1 MADPWA
7 EFFPKQSAPAAADP
21 WAEFFP
27 KKPTTGG
34 EIAADI
40 AKSAGIGTVEGLIG
54 VPGGFGDARELGS
67 KAVQWAAGKFGA
79 SPETQA
85 TLGKVVDYA
94 SRVNPLLSGPTSK
107 EIQKTIEGAIGTEFY
122 KPQTTPGEY
131 ARTGAAFIPSALLGP
146 GGKVRNAVQGAASG
160 LGSEAAGQYTKGSA
174 YEPVARIAGALAGGL
189 VPSAAAKVVT
199 PLPIPQE
206 RQAFI
211 NALEKEGIPLT
222 AGQKT
227 GYTPLKYAESVLG
240 DVPFAGQQAS
250 NIQRDQLQA
259 LTGAAMKR
267 VGSNERSIGPE
278 SMDRVYSDLGKKFDD
293 LAATTTGKMDKQFAD
308 DLGSTVQNYIHL
320 TNPGERKPLIDHV
333 VGTMIDLSKNSSGQ
347 VAGEQY
353 KAFRSQLTKAAR
365 QTQDAEFKTAVGGI
379 VEALDGMMARSA
391 GPAAAK
397 AWQEVRGQYRNLMT
411 LENAAGMAGENAAQ
425 GMLSPSGLRSATVNA
440 GKRDYVRGNGD
451 FAELAR
457 AAEAIMKPLPNS
469 GTAPRNNIQNI
480 MTGGGFM
487 VGGLPGAAAGL
498 AGPAV
503 LGRALM
509 SKPGQAYLG
518 NQVMAKLQNNNPS
531 LASPKHEALLRAL
544 MATPAIPKF

>member
-40 AKSAGIGTVEGLIG
+40 AKSAGIGTVEGIIG

-67 KAVQWAAGKFGA
+67 KAAQWAAGKFGA

-85 TLGKVVDYA
+85 TIGKVVDYA
-94 SRVNPLLSGPTSK
+94 SRINPLMAGPTSK
-107 EIQKTIEGAIGTEFY
+107 EIQKTIEGTTGEFY
-122 KPQTTPGEY
+122 KPQTTAGEY
-131 ARTGAAFIPSALLGP
+131 ARTGASFIPSALLGP
-146 GGKVRNAVQGAASG
+146 GGKTRNVVQGVSSG
-160 LGSEAAGQYTKGSA
+160 VGSEAAGQYTKGTA
-174 YEPVARIAGALAGGL
+174 YEPWARIGGALAGGL
-189 VPSAAAKVVT
+189 VPTAAAKVVT

-211 NALEKEGIPLT
+211 SALEKEGIPLT

-250 NIQRDQLQA
+250 NIQREQAQA

-267 VGSNERSIGPE
+267 VGSSERSIGPE
-278 SMDRVYSDLGKKFDD
+278 SMDRVYTDLGKKFDD

-308 DLGSTVQNYIHL
+308 DLGGVVQNYIHM
-320 TNPGERKPLIDHV
+320 TPPGERKPLIDHV
-333 VGTMIDLSKNSSGQ
+333 VGTMIDLSKNSNGQ
-347 VAGEQY
+347 IAGEQY
-353 KAFRSQLTKAAR
+353 KAFRSQLTTAIRNTQDPEFKAA
-365 QTQDAEFKTAVGGI
+365 AGGI
-379 VEALDGMMARSA
+379 VEALDGAMTRSA
-391 GPAAAK
+391 GPEAAK

-411 LENAAGMAGENAAQ
+411 LEKAAGMAGENTAQ

-440 GKRDYVRGNGD
+440 GRRDYVRGNGD

-457 AAEAIMKPLPNS
+457 SAEAIMKPLPNS
-469 GTAPRNNIQNI
+469 GTAPRNFIQGLL
-480 MTGGGFM
+480 TGGGFM
-487 VGGLPGAAAGL
+487 AGGPAGAVAGL
-498 AGPAV
+498 AGPSI

-509 SKPGQAYLG
+509 SSPGQAYLS
-518 NQVMAKLQNNNPS
+518 NQIMTNLQNSHPT
-531 LASPKHEALLRAL
+531 LAGPKRDALLRAL
-544 MATPAIPKF
+544 IATPAIPKF